1 MQRREFLSSA
11 VQATAGLILAPS
23 LLLAQEKPASDS
35 AVVEKKKPVRPPA
48 MNPDLVKE
56 FVTAGHND
64 FAKVKEML
72 ASDPYFALA
81 TWDWGGGDFETALEG
96 AGHMGEKEIANYL
109 IENGARPSVFVLTM
123 LGATEIVKGMIEKY
137 PALLR
142 TRGPHGFTL
151 WHHASKGGAESA
163 ELLKYIESKGV
174 TKHHL
179 PLFGEDGKPKG

>member
-23 LLLAQEKPASDS
+23 LLLAQEKSAADS
-35 AVVEKKKPVRPPA
+35 AAAAVKKPNRPPA
-48 MNPDLVKE
+48 MNPELVKE

-64 FAKVKEML
+64 LAKVKEML
-72 ASDPYFALA
+72 AANPYFAHA

-151 WHHASKGGAESA
+151 WHHAEKGGAESA
-163 ELLKYIESKGV
+163 ELLKFIESKGIT
-174 TKHHL
+174 TKSI